1 MHVLFVHQNY
11 PAQFG
16 HIARHLIR
24 TRGWSCSFVS
34 KTPGGIVDGIRK
46 VEYNTTSGARETT
59 HYCSRTFEN
68 AIWHS
73 HGVYEACKAHPD
85 LRPDLIVGHS
95 GFGSTLFLPELY
107 PGVPIINY
115 FEFYYHPHQS
125 DMDFRPEFPPAEI
138 DYLRARARNAMLL
151 LDLETCRRGYSPTH
165 FQRGLFPEA
174 YRPKIEVIFDGIET
188 DIFQRSDNPPRRAG
202 DRSIS
207 PSTRIVTYVSRGF
220 ESMRGFDLFM
230 KVAQQIYRQFPDVI
244 FVVVGS
250 TRVCYGGDEKHIQHK
265 TFFEH
270 VLAQSDYD
278 LSKFIFTG
286 LVPVRALVDLLT
298 LSDLHLYWTVP
309 FVLSWSLMDALSCGC
324 TVLAS
329 DTAPVR
335 EMIDNGRNGRL
346 CGFDDIDGFAAQA
359 VEMLR
364 DPAAFRHLGVVAAAD
379 IRRDYAIDVT
389 LPRLAGLFEQSVG

>member
-1 MHVLFVHQNY
+1 MHVLFVHQNF

-46 VEYNTTSGARETT
+46 IEYTTTSGARDTT

-138 DYLRARARNAMLL
+138 DYLRARAQNAMLL
-151 LDLETCRRGYSPTH
+151 LDLENCRHGYSPTH
-165 FQRGLFPEA
+165 FQRELFPGA
-174 YRPKIEVIFDGIET
+174 YRSKIEVIFDGIET
-188 DIFQRSDNPPRRAG
+188 DIF
-202 DRSIS
+202 
-207 PSTRIVTYVSRGF
+207 
-220 ESMRGFDLFM
+220 E
-230 KVAQQIYRQFPDVI
+230 
-244 FVVVGS
+244 
-250 TRVCYGGDEKHIQHK
+250 
-265 TFFEH
+265 
-270 VLAQSDYD
+270 
-278 LSKFIFTG
+278 
-286 LVPVRALVDLLT
+286 
-298 LSDLHLYWTVP
+298 
-309 FVLSWSLMDALSCGC
+309 
-324 TVLAS
+324 
-329 DTAPVR
+329 
-335 EMIDNGRNGRL
+335 RNGS
-346 CGFDDIDGFAAQA
+346 A
-359 VEMLR
+359 
-364 DPAAFRHLGVVAAAD
+364 PAPGWRPAD
-379 IRRDYAIDVT
+379 
-389 LPRLAGLFEQSVG
+389 PRLDADRDLREPRV

>member
-46 VEYNTTSGARETT
+46 VEYTTTSGARDTT

-151 LDLETCRRGYSPTH
+151 LDLET
-165 FQRGLFPEA
+165 L
-174 YRPKIEVIFDGIET
+174 
-188 DIFQRSDNPPRRAG
+188 
-202 DRSIS
+202 
-207 PSTRIVTYVSRGF
+207 PSR
-220 ESMRGFDLFM
+220 L
-230 KVAQQIYRQFPDVI
+230 QP
-244 FVVVGS
+244 
-250 TRVCYGGDEKHIQHK
+250 
-265 TFFEH
+265 
-270 VLAQSDYD
+270 
-278 LSKFIFTG
+278 
-286 LVPVRALVDLLT
+286 
-298 LSDLHLYWTVP
+298 
-309 FVLSWSLMDALSCGC
+309 DALSTRALSGNLS
-324 TVLAS
+324 VEDRGDFRRHRDRYLS
-329 DTAPVR
+329 S
-335 EMIDNGRNGRL
+335 
-346 CGFDDIDGFAAQA
+346 AQA
-359 VEMLR
+359 APR
-364 DPAAFRHLGVVAAAD
+364 AGSATGRSP
-379 IRRDYAIDVT
+379 RRRESSPT
-389 LPRLAGLFEQSVG
+389 